1 MSSNKQVSKGKE
13 AEDSLRTSFLLKLKL
28 ILLRGVIEDNKIIC
42 KIVFL
47 LFSVYRLSSFDIII
61 PSYLGK
67 LKQRSMEKKT
77 RIRV

>member
-13 AEDSLRTSFLLKLKL
+13 AEDSLRASFLLKLKL

-42 KIVFL
+42 KIVFQ
-47 LFSVYRLSSFDIII
+47 LFSVYRLSSLNIKI
-61 PSYLGK
+61 PSHLGK